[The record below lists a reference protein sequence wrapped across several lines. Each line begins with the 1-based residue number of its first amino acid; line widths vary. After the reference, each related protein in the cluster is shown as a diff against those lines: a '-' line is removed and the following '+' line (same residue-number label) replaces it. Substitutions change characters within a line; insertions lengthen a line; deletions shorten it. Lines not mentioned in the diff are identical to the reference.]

1 MPSCHRQQYKNVVL
15 KNWVN
20 SLFIPGVPGAFSLRA
35 SGYFGVVSASY
46 PQPRAEAT
54 SEKPG
59 EKKPAFRAGHNTDLT
74 DTETGNRA

>member
-35 SGYFGVVSASY
+35 SGYFGFGLN

-59 EKKPAFRAGHNTDLT
+59 
-74 DTETGNRA
+74 